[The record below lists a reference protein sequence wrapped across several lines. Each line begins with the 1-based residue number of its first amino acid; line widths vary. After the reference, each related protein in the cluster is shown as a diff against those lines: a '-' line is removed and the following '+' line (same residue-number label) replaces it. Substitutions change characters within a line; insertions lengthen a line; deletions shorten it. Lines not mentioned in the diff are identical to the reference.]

1 MILFEGRAL
10 FLAGLSPDAE
20 PPLRMLAVIDGSEG
34 TLQLNVEAQAE
45 LVPDAVRASGGLEG
59 FFDVDDVTRWHVY
72 LGQDEPA
79 DRRIRATVYD
89 LFQASASL
97 MLDNSST
104 QLAAGIEL
112 AEEWRYQLVEDT
124 VELAVTF
131 DALIEGRARLDY
143 RPEQVEGTLRLRASV
158 GLTAPAVELG
168 LSAAAELTARGPR
181 PLVIDAT
188 VGVAADLPWPLPDY
202 ETELQLH
209 WDEPI
214 APPVDEPLVAISVG
228 NDRTGPDATVSVH
241 SVRLADGADPPR
253 SALTPGAGRV
263 AAEAAPVVPLDGRV
277 LLTFGVPVDD
287 ATGAFFRDTGAAQ
300 TWRDVGRFRLT
311 TTVLDVT
318 VYAHD
323 AWDGWTSDRRRSG
336 APMGRVELAAGL
348 PQHRRRVGG
357 RAAARRVAGRRG
369 AQRRAGGGATATAVE
384 P

>member
-1 MILFEGRAL
+1 M
-10 FLAGLSPDAE
+10 
-20 PPLRMLAVIDGSEG
+20 
-34 TLQLNVEAQAE
+34 
-45 LVPDAVRASGGLEG
+45 
-59 FFDVDDVTRWHVY
+59 
-72 LGQDEPA
+72 
-79 DRRIRATVYD
+79 
-89 LFQASASL
+89 
-97 MLDNSST
+97 
-104 QLAAGIEL
+104 
-112 AEEWRYQLVEDT
+112 
-124 VELAVTF
+124 ELAVTF

-202 ETELQLH
+202 ETELHLH

-263 AAEAAPVVPLDGRV
+263 AAEAAPVVPLD
-277 LLTFGVPVDD
+277 
-287 ATGAFFRDTGAAQ
+287 AKGAADLRCAGRRRD
-300 TWRDVGRFRLT
+300 WRLLPRHRRGPHLARRRQVPADDDGARRDCVRARRGRRLDT
-311 TTVLDVT
+311 
-318 VYAHD
+318 
-323 AWDGWTSDRRRSG
+323 DRRRSG

-369 AQRRAGGGATATAVE
+369 ARATRRRERVGYGCGAATRSRGVGRIGGCPGRARS
-384 P
+384 